1 MKRFR
6 TITAI
11 TLVAIFL
18 LVAGNIFYLGKS
30 YSLKKDEVTQ
40 TVKDCARRA
49 YMMEVVSRMR
59 DSGGRYGND
68 ESFIRVNLT
77 IQGEPTPDGGYEYP
91 DMLNKVEES
100 MGGYFGFIAGNDT
113 TLPPVDTERLRRFFI
128 SELAACGIPTDKVE
142 TDTAVGLE
150 SDGLRVVDFNP
161 GDDRVYKARLNMV
174 DAVPFIQMSGIIVT
188 SGLILLLI
196 GFLIWY
202 LLRQVGRLR
211 SIEQMKDD
219 FTHNMTHELKTP
231 VAVAYSA
238 ADSMSRYYDPA
249 DEERN
254 KRLLN
259 IIMERLNFLSGMIE
273 NILSMSMERFKKM
286 KISLE
291 DVAVRSIV
299 ENVAEMMKLK
309 AQKPVVIDIDI
320 PEGMTVTAD
329 PLHFGNVI
337 TNLLDN
343 ALKYSGD
350 RVKISV
356 ITDGQSLRVADNGI
370 GISPTHLPYIFDK
383 FYRVTDGDR
392 YEVGGY
398 GLGLYYVRQIV
409 ARFGWQVTVESEPGR
424 GSAFTIRFDNREN
437 SKL

>member
-11 TLVAIFL
+11 TLAAIFL
-18 LVAGNIFYLGKS
+18 LVAGNIFYLGRS
-30 YSLKKDEVTQ
+30 YRLKKEEVAQ
-40 TVKDCARRA
+40 TVRDCARRA
-49 YMMEVVSRMR
+49 YIMEVVSRMQ

-68 ESFIRVNLT
+68 ESFINVNLR
-77 IQGEPTPDGGYEYP
+77 IQGEPADDGGYEYP
-91 DMLNKVEES
+91 DMINRIQES

-113 TLPPVDTERLRRFFI
+113 TLPPVDAERLRRFFI
-128 SELAACGIPTDKVE
+128 GELAACGIPAGKVVMAAS
-142 TDTAVGLE
+142 DSLE
-150 SDGLRVVDFNP
+150 SDGLRAVDFNP
-161 GDDRVYKARLNMV
+161 GDENVYRAQLHMV
-174 DAVPFIQMSGIIVT
+174 DAVPFMQMSGIIIT
-188 SGLILLLI
+188 SGLILLLT

-238 ADSMSRYYDPA
+238 ADSMLRYYDRS
-249 DEERN
+249 DEQRD

-286 KISLE
+286 NITIE
-291 DVAVRSIV
+291 DVAVRPLV
-299 ENVAEMMKLK
+299 ENLAEMIKLK
-309 AQKPVVIDIDI
+309 AGKPVTVNIDI
-320 PEGMTVTAD
+320 PGELTVTAD

-343 ALKYSGD
+343 AVKYSGD
-350 RVKISV
+350 SVTIVISG
-356 ITDGQSLRVADNGI
+356 DGQSLTVSDDGI
-370 GISPTHLPYIFDK
+370 GIRPTHLPYIFDK

-398 GLGLYYVRQIV
+398 GLGLYYVRQI
-409 ARFGWQVTVESEPGR
+409 ADRLGWQVSVESEPRR
-424 GSAFTIRFDNREN
+424 GSTFTIRFNNQKNR
-437 SKL
+437 